1 MSLDRDNAE
10 GLSFLLLLF
19 FVPRCYVRNRRCAQ
33 FCFKSGF
40 AGRKGPHRVSWRDAG
55 RCEFL
60 MSRQQ
65 QRVSS
70 GRTFIAGI
78 RGEGPVAPRFRAAV
92 VSRSFRP
99 RDGVKSPPRLG
110 GRPRK
115 GAARDSSTGWVA
127 LSIVV
132 NLRKRGATLWL
143 SSMFANKEHKE
154 LKRLVR
160 GARQFPFGHSL
171 KSPMEIRL
179 IEYPRI

>member
-1 MSLDRDNAE
+1 MRTI
-10 GLSFLLLLF
+10 LF
-19 FVPRCYVRNRRCAQ
+19 QIRFRGKKGAAQSVVERRRQVRIPNEQAAAAGVKRAYVYRWNTR
-33 FCFKSGF
+33 
-40 AGRKGPHRVSWRDAG
+40 
-55 RCEFL
+55 
-60 MSRQQ
+60 
-65 QRVSS
+65 
-70 GRTFIAGI
+70 
-78 RGEGPVAPRFRAAV
+78 EGPVAPRFRAAV

-99 RDGVKSPPRLG
+99 RDGVKSPPHLG
-110 GRPRK
+110 GRPRE

-127 LSIVV
+127 LSIVA